1 MRSDGNMVRNERG
14 VAMIVA
20 MLILF
25 VIGVLA
31 AMLTMTSVTHSRLS
45 GVEQRRAKALDLAEA
60 GISEVGIHFGLRKGP
75 LEDALAVCELDLRW
89 AMTLQLGEEGIG

>member
-1 MRSDGNMVRNERG
+1 MRSDGNVVRNERG

-60 GISEVGIHFGLRKGP
+60 GISEAVARIKSGEVPGVGLTNNPNMVAQIYTVGAGSVP
-75 LEDALAVCELDLRW
+75 L
-89 AMTLQLGEEGIG
+89 LG